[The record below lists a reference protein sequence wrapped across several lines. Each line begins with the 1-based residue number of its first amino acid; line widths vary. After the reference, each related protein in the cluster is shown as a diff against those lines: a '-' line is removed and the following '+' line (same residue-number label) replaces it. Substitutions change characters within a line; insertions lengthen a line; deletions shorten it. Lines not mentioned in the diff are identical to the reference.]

1 MTVEPLFKGLV
12 VDENDRPVDTS
23 LVGGEPCYVVDDAGF
38 LRHIPAELVD
48 RQVVALMQDQ
58 IKGNEDQLADQ
69 AAKMLGQED
78 LFTRAVINS
87 QIKNIDQQ
95 FDQLIKNGI
104 PEEGRAYM
112 GMLGFK
118 VVINYHGDVIRVIQ
132 PSAPAPGDE

>member
-58 IKGNEDQLADQ
+58 IKGNEDQLANQ

>member
-58 IKGNEDQLADQ
+58 IKGNEDQLANP